1 MNFYTYDYF
10 VYESNNNQVY
20 KYLLVIVILLLL
32 LLVFLRRTKKKE
44 RSKYRDLI
52 MLFSLVL
59 VFLVGIQFNGYQ
71 KGKVDKGNLSQ
82 MIVFLNSVEKKL
94 ADSSS
99 ELSVNSRYLK
109 DEMLLKIGDDYY
121 QVNFNNDNSSFGLEE
136 TFLVTFFRYLKE
148 NVAIVK
154 RLIDGKPTMLIK
166 NGVVLVDECTKKG
179 ISANDLMFKLRT
191 SGVCDTTQ
199 VKRAIQE
206 QNGQFT
212 IILYGEDNIKFP
224 VITNG
229 YINDDV
235 LEMIDRDKEWLLQE
249 LNKQEVDVKNIYLGE
264 WLDKR
269 LVLSLYG

>member
-1 MNFYTYDYF
+1 MKEYLEIGIKLAIGLITLIVQMNLLGKANLAPTSPLDQLQNFVLGGIIGGMIYSDQISILQYF
-10 VYESNNNQVY
+10 
-20 KYLLVIVILLLL
+20 
-32 LLVFLRRTKKKE
+32 
-44 RSKYRDLI
+44 
-52 MLFSLVL
+52 LVL
-59 VFLVGIQFNGYQ
+59 VIW
-71 KGKVDKGNLSQ
+71 
-82 MIVFLNSVEKKL
+82 
-94 ADSSS
+94 
-99 ELSVNSRYLK
+99 
-109 DEMLLKIGDDYY
+109 
-121 QVNFNNDNSSFGLEE
+121 

-154 RLIDGKPTMLIK
+154 RLIDGKQTMLIK

-191 SGVCDTTQ
+191 SGVYDTTQ

-269 LVLSLYG
+269 LVLSLYE

>member
-20 KYLLVIVILLLL
+20 KYLLVIVTLLLL

-71 KGKVDKGNLSQ
+71 KGKVDKGNLPQ
-82 MIVFLNSVEKKL
+82 MIVFLNSVEKNQQV
-94 ADSSS
+94 SSS

-136 TFLVTFFRYLKE
+136 TFLV
-148 NVAIVK
+148 
-154 RLIDGKPTMLIK
+154 
-166 NGVVLVDECTKKG
+166 
-179 ISANDLMFKLRT
+179 ND
-191 SGVCDTTQ
+191 Q
-199 VKRAIQE
+199 H
-206 QNGQFT
+206 
-212 IILYGEDNIKFP
+212 
-224 VITNG
+224 
-229 YINDDV
+229 INMV
-235 LEMIDRDKEWLLQE
+235 RE
-249 LNKQEVDVKNIYLGE
+249 
-264 WLDKR
+264 
-269 LVLSLYG
+269 

>member
-20 KYLLVIVILLLL
+20 KYLLVIVTLLL

-82 MIVFLNSVEKKL
+82 MIVFLNSVEKNQQV
-94 ADSSS
+94 SSS

-136 TFLVTFFRYLKE
+136 TFLV
-148 NVAIVK
+148 
-154 RLIDGKPTMLIK
+154 
-166 NGVVLVDECTKKG
+166 
-179 ISANDLMFKLRT
+179 ND
-191 SGVCDTTQ
+191 Q
-199 VKRAIQE
+199 H
-206 QNGQFT
+206 
-212 IILYGEDNIKFP
+212 
-224 VITNG
+224 
-229 YINDDV
+229 INMV
-235 LEMIDRDKEWLLQE
+235 RE
-249 LNKQEVDVKNIYLGE
+249 
-264 WLDKR
+264 
-269 LVLSLYG
+269 